1 MGNGKRNRTGGG
13 RSEEEVGV
21 GEEAGHMKMDG
32 AWESLQRSKNAGM
45 AGEKLEHSSLFFYFD

>member
-45 AGEKLEHSSLFFYFD
+45 AGEKLEHSSLFLF